1 MANTYTQIYLQI
13 VFAVEGRASVIPSA
27 HKEELHRYI
36 TGIVTNR
43 GQKLI
48 AINSMPDHMHI
59 LVGLKP
65 DQALSDLVRDIKAGS
80 SKFINERDWVA
91 GRFSWQE
98 GFGAFS
104 YSHSQLT
111 DVVRYIQ
118 NQEQHHARKSFAEE
132 YREFLERFAVEY
144 DSRYVFKPVMNG
156 PPLTGLGDTDANPI
170 NSPVLRTESTSGHS
184 KP

>member
-13 VFAVEGRASVIPSA
+13 VFAVEGRASVIPPE
-27 HKEELHRYI
+27 HKDELHRYI

-48 AINSMPDHMHI
+48 AINSMPDHIHI
-59 LVGLKP
+59 LIGLKP

-80 SKFINERDWVA
+80 SKFINERHWIA

-111 DVVRYIQ
+111 GVIRYIR
-118 NQEQHHARKSFAEE
+118 NQEQHHARKSFTDE

-144 DSRYVFKPVMNG
+144 DSRYVFKPVMDS
-156 PPLTGLGDTDANPI
+156 PPLTGLGGPNANPI
-170 NSPVLRTESTSGHS
+170 NRSVLRTARTNSQL